1 METITFREHRA
12 RIVPSVLGWLV
23 FCLPSLGICEVAIH
37 MIIADHG
44 LGPRHPWQELAAYVL
59 LFALTAAFCVGLAR
73 STLRLIHPGE
83 IKLTARHISYTTL
96 GKSLLIDWSALGVA
110 TQESIGGRGARR
122 DVIHMARIDGGRPL
136 QLDVRWYAAR
146 LATIHDAIRAIRRGT
161 PVQPAPQGVPWF
173 YIWLWTPF
181 LALVLW
187 CEISV
192 LLVF

>member
-12 RIVPSVLGWLV
+12 KIVPSVLGWLI
-23 FCLPSLGICEVAIH
+23 FCLPSLGICDVVLH
-37 MIIADHG
+37 MMIANRG
-44 LGPRHPWQELAAYVL
+44 LGARHPWQELACYVL
-59 LFALTAAFCVGLAR
+59 LFAFTAAFCIGLVR
-73 STLRLIHPGE
+73 SLWRLIQPGE
-83 IKLTARHISYTTL
+83 IVLTARSIRATTF
-96 GKSLLIDWSALGVA
+96 GKTIMSDWSELGVA
-110 TQESIGGRGARR
+110 TQESIGGRGSRR
-122 DVIHMARIDGGRPL
+122 DVIHMPRMDGGRPL

-146 LATIHDAIRAIRRGT
+146 LPAIHDAIRAIRRGA
-161 PVQPAPQGVPWF
+161 PVPPVPEHVSWF